1 MFKSLRKGLFRGD
14 PWLALFVSIALILGT
29 INIFNTTFMMSMQR
43 GGSILHTEFSKHL
56 LLLTIGIII
65 YAIVA
70 NQGTDRIKVWS
81 VVFMFLLVVACV
93 LVLIPGIGMIVNG
106 SRRWLNLGLPLQP
119 SEILKPVLIVFL
131 AYASTSVVV
140 KYGRR
145 VVGIYG
151 YWRKRIIPFI
161 LRNYHWLLV
170 ILVFILIERQ
180 PDLGTA
186 FMVTMCAFGVFI
198 FSRVRGELIIL
209 SIIVLACAGL
219 YFSYAK
225 DYRAD
230 RMSTFLN
237 RWDSKIV
244 DGPGYQQS
252 QSELAMALGGVTGI
266 GIAKGRAKHVIPAA
280 GTDFAFTTPA
290 EELGIIGSFVV
301 IATLAC
307 ICIRLFQLASNA
319 PTEFSKIVLGAL
331 GWWIAVQSVVNMLV
345 TGGKFPTV
353 GVPLPFFSYGG
364 SSLIALMI
372 GMGVAQSLAFAAKRN
387 PVEALVE
394 ITSNRR
400 RDRRTRLSRT

>member
-1 MFKSLRKGLFRGD
+1 MFKSFKKGLFRGD
-14 PWLALFVSIALILGT
+14 PWLALFVLLALFLGT
-29 INIFNTTFMMSMQR
+29 VNIFNTTFMMSMQR

-56 LLLTIGIII
+56 LLLAIGIVI

-70 NQGTDRIKVWS
+70 NQQPGRIKAWS

-106 SRRWLNLGLPLQP
+106 SRRWINLGLPLQP

-131 AYASTSVVV
+131 AYASTSVAV

-145 VVGIYG
+145 VTDIYS
-151 YWRKRIIPFI
+151 YWRKRVIPFI

-186 FMVTMCAFGVFI
+186 FMVTMCAFGVFV
-198 FSRVRGELIIL
+198 FSRVRGALIVL
-209 SIIVLACAGL
+209 SIIVLAGAGL

-225 DYRAD
+225 DYRAG

-244 DGPGYQQS
+244 DGAGYQQS
-252 QSELAMALGGVTGI
+252 QSELAMALGGVAGV

-290 EELGIIGSFVV
+290 EEFGIIGSFIV
-301 IATLAC
+301 IAILMC

-331 GWWIAVQSVVNMLV
+331 GWWIAVQSVINMLV
-345 TGGKFPTV
+345 TGGRFPTV

-372 GMGVAQSLAFAAKRN
+372 GLGVAQSLAFATKRK
-387 PVEALVE
+387 PAEALVE
-394 ITSNRR
+394 INSNRR